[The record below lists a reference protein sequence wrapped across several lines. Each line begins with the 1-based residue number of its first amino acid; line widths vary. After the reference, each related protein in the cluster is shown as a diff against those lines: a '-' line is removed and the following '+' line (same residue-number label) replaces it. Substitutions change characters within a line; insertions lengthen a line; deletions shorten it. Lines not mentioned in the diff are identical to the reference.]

1 MMEAVMMGCLF
12 ILSWFEIILFYDLIY
27 NLLSEK
33 ICLKKSNVVIIICNI
48 FLYGVLSG
56 INRNLI
62 FFSHTLLA
70 LVMTITFV
78 CTYMV
83 VKEQLVFIIGCILS
97 YFSFVALVD
106 FIFAYISM
114 IFLENDFRESVHY
127 GGLSVE
133 KIIIYACSRIVVFFC
148 CMVIKKLEIK
158 RIKEFRNWTLG
169 LGIILIILVRYY
181 QINLVSMLEG
191 VIKLNGKNG
200 SVSVITALTIVVII
214 CFGFFKYK
222 LIEQENEFL
231 ISREEI
237 EQKKYEEQEVLIE
250 KNKELIHDI
259 KNHFLL
265 IKKFEEAKEY
275 EKLHDYIEDIIGEFI
290 ESNSHIYT
298 GNRTLD
304 FILDQKRVI
313 AEQDGIQV
321 ILKTTM
327 IGQLP
332 FQEREI
338 CSLFGNLLDNAIE
351 ASKKLKTEEK
361 KIYITIEKKKQMIYI
376 EVKNSIEEEP
386 IKRNNKFITSKED
399 KNLHGYGLKSVQR
412 IVEKYDGII
421 TYETENKIFTT
432 SLSFFDML

>member
-1 MMEAVMMGCLF
+1 MIEAVMMGSLC
-12 ILSWFEIILFYDLIY
+12 ILSWFEIILYYDLIN
-27 NLLSEK
+27 NLFSEK

-56 INRNLI
+56 INRNLL
-62 FFSHTLLA
+62 FFSHVFFLF
-70 LVMTITFV
+70 VIIITFL

-114 IFLENDFRESVHY
+114 IFLGNDFREIVHY

-133 KIIIYACSRIVVFFC
+133 KIVIYACSRIVVFFC
-148 CMVIKKLEIK
+148 CVAIKKLEIK
-158 RIKEFRNWTLG
+158 RIKEFRNWILG

-200 SVSVITALTIVVII
+200 SFSVITALTIVVII
-214 CFGFFKYK
+214 CFVFFKYK
-222 LIEQENEFL
+222 LIEKENEFL

-237 EQKKYEEQEVLIE
+237 ERKKYKEQEMMIE
-250 KNKELIHDI
+250 KNKELIHDV

-265 IKKFEEAKEY
+265 IKKYEEEKEY
-275 EKLHDYIEDIIGEFI
+275 EKLHNYIEDIIGEFI
-290 ESNSHIYT
+290 ESNSNIYT

-304 FILDQKRVI
+304 FILDQKRLI
-313 AEQDGIQV
+313 AEQEEIQF
-321 ILKTTM
+321 ILKVTM
-327 IGQLP
+327 IGKLP
-332 FQEREI
+332 FKEQEI
-338 CSLFGNLLDNAIE
+338 CSMFGNLIDNAIE
-351 ASKKLKTEEK
+351 ASKKLKIEEK

-376 EVKNSIEEEP
+376 EIKNDVEEEP
-386 IKRNNKFITSKED
+386 IKRNNKFITLKED

-421 TYETENKIFTT
+421 TYETADKMFTT
-432 SLSFFDML
+432 AISFFDM